1 MNPTLAL
8 VLLVL
13 LVLALGALVAVLL
26 WKTAR
31 GSRSLV
37 TWAEVAPALG
47 LRHEPPEPKTAIHPG
62 SMHGEREG
70 REIRIEAEERTR
82 RTARTRATVELRAPL
97 GLGLGLGLA
106 SSSPE
111 PRPEGRDDLSRFVSG
126 HPYLD
131 KALDPR
137 ASDPEGA
144 RRMFERKALR
154 DRVAELASRPGEL
167 AIDDRKIIFV
177 APELIAGRDKLAELL
192 DEMLRLAELLE
203 ESRTG

>member
-13 LVLALGALVAVLL
+13 LVLGLGALVAVLL

-31 GSRSLV
+31 GYRSLV
-37 TWAEVAPALG
+37 TWADVASALG
-47 LRHEPPEPKTAIHPG
+47 LRHEPPELKTALDPG
-62 SMHGEREG
+62 SMSGRRKG
-70 REIRIEAEERTR
+70 REVRIRAEERTR
-82 RTARTRATVELRAPL
+82 RTARTRATVELREP
-97 GLGLGLGLA
+97 LGLGLGLA
-106 SSSPE
+106 SSPE
-111 PRPEGRDDLSRFVSG
+111 LRPEGWDDSSQFVSG

-131 KALDPR
+131 KTLRPR

-154 DRVAELASRPGEL
+154 DRVVELASRPGEL
-167 AIDDRKIIFV
+167 GIDDREITFV
-177 APELIAGRDKLAELL
+177 APELVAGKDQLAELL